1 MPFVVIRSMSDIAGK
16 ESPTSFEAYLET
28 ASVNSS
34 KLVCSMLVAM
44 QGKSLS

>member
-1 MPFVVIRSMSDIAGK
+1 MSDIAGK

-34 KLVCSMLVAM
+34 QLVENMLNEL
-44 QGKSLS
+44 QGQQLN

>member
-1 MPFVVIRSMSDIAGK
+1 VVIRSMSDIAGK

-34 KLVCSMLVAM
+34 TLVTSMLAALE
-44 QGKSLS
+44 GKTLN